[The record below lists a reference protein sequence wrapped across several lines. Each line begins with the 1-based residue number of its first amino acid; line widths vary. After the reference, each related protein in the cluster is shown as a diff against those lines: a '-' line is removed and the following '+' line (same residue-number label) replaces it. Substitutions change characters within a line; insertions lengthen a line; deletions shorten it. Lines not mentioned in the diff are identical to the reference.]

1 MVGFFDLP
9 RLDRVTIVI
18 ESQDDQSHEGDN
30 RAEDEER
37 DQGVVD
43 DILGLFQ
50 RRQGGVA
57 LDGQLV
63 HPEGGEPCNRPGDD
77 IYPKGI
83 VLNFWNLGRKTGRS
97 GT

>member
-37 DQGVVD
+37 D
-43 DILGLFQ
+43 
-50 RRQGGVA
+50 
-57 LDGQLV
+57 
-63 HPEGGEPCNRPGDD
+63 
-77 IYPKGI
+77 
-83 VLNFWNLGRKTGRS
+83 
-97 GT
+97 